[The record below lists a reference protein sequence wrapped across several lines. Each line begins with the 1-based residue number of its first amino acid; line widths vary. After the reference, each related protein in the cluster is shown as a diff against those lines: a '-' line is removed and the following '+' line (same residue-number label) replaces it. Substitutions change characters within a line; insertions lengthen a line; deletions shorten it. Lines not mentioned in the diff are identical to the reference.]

1 MQGRWRYADC
11 SDVTSD
17 QSMQR
22 YASTMSMEW
31 RDYEDFMEKY
41 GYNHPEKFSKW
52 TSRFFLYETMGILL
66 KSEVVKAE
74 KLYALGGYVS
84 IRVWEKFKDIIQSRR
99 DAAWGLDYMINFEYV
114 AEEMLKI
121 KTKHDTSFKDKLET
135 YRRTGKL

>member
-1 MQGRWRYADC
+1 MDG
-11 SDVTSD
+11 
-17 QSMQR
+17 
-22 YASTMSMEW
+22 
-31 RDYEDFMEKY
+31 
-41 GYNHPEKFSKW
+41 
-52 TSRFFLYETMGILL
+52 
-66 KSEVVKAE
+66 
-74 KLYALGGYVS
+74 S